1 MLFLRPEYDVMGYW
15 NVGRFYLPL
24 PSYSRKHHRRPGE
37 ITKLTPSTHDS
48 CSIILFIIR
57 AVVQL
62 IFFTPKAPP
71 FDPTRNQ
78 PFVGAILGSNLVC
91 MIFHAFFIRPEAGE
105 SERGYLHGGIFIDFI
120 GQKPVPVFRLLAF
133 DTLILL
139 VDIIMLALI
148 IERVKTVGSKGLAS
162 LARNGSTTTNA
173 NAETNTTQSG
183 QQDHDAE
190 ERGVRSSEDAGDVND
205 SRTEE
210 STTNTS
216 PVPEIDDDVYD
227 ERTTLLADPGEGG
240 TGPIPRGGHPLDS
253 YATGQAVI
261 MDMGFFTTI
270 RDQWR
275 HSTTPVR
282 RGDGRYAPSPQAAT
296 FLRERLGLQV
306 GADGRIVRI
315 DQ

>member
-1 MLFLRPEYDVMGYW
+1 
-15 NVGRFYLPL
+15 
-24 PSYSRKHHRRPGE
+24 
-37 ITKLTPSTHDS
+37 
-48 CSIILFIIR
+48 
-57 AVVQL
+57 
-62 IFFTPKAPP
+62 
-71 FDPTRNQ
+71 
-78 PFVGAILGSNLVC
+78 

-105 SERGYLHGGIFIDFI
+105 STRGYLHGGIFIDFI

-139 VDIIMLALI
+139 VDIVMLALI

-162 LARNGSTTTNA
+162 SVASGSATTNA
-173 NAETNTTQSG
+173 NANANADTDTTQSG
-183 QQDHDAE
+183 QQDHDSE
-190 ERGVRSSEDAGDVND
+190 ERGVRSSEDDGDTND
-205 SRTEE
+205 SRADENAH
-210 STTNTS
+210 TNTS
-216 PVPEIDDDVYD
+216 PVPEIDDDVQD

-270 RDQWR
+270 RDQWK

-296 FLRERLGLQV
+296 FLRERFGLQV

-315 DQ
+315 GQ